1 MLADRKYGLFAEA
14 SWFRNDGDGGDD
26 GSDGSLGGADD

>member
-14 SWFRNDGDGGDD
+14 SWFRNDGDGG
-26 GSDGSLGGADD
+26 SLGGADD